1 MENISPEV
9 KELLNL
15 LKPARVGSKETKLVA
30 MLAPSFPVD
39 FAYPEIVGML
49 KRLGFKYVVG
59 VARGAE
65 ETNKQL
71 LALLKLHPNN
81 RYITS
86 PCPTIVRLIRN
97 KYPELIPYLAKID
110 SPMSAIAKIVA
121 KKYPNCKKVFIGPC
135 FSKKS
140 EAKED
145 RKELDILV
153 LSYKELKKVFE
164 TKKIS
169 LQKKDKNFSFD
180 IEAKKTRLYPIS
192 GGLAQSSGLTKK
204 LTDLEYDVISGPK
217 LSEKILA
224 KFSTDVNLKIL
235 DILYCDGGC
244 INGPGIIT
252 KDSLAQR
259 RKKVISQWK
268 V

>member
-9 KELLNL
+9 KELLSL
-15 LKPARVGSKETKLVA
+15 LEKKKKLVA
-30 MLAPSFPVD
+30 MLAPSFLVD
-39 FAYPEIVGML
+39 FSYSEIIGML
-49 KRLGFKYVVG
+49 KRLGFKYVVE

-71 LALLKLHPNN
+71 LALIKLHPNIKC
-81 RYITS
+81 ITS

-97 KYPELIPYLAKID
+97 KHPELIPYLAKID
-110 SPMSAIAKIVA
+110 SPMSATAKIVA
-121 KKYPNCKKVFIGPC
+121 KKYPGCKKVFIGPC

-153 LSYKELKKVFE
+153 LAYKELKKVFE
-164 TKKIS
+164 IKKIS
-169 LQKKDKNFSFD
+169 LEKKDKTQSFD
-180 IEAKKTRLYPIS
+180 IEARKTRLYPIS

-204 LTDLEYDVISGPK
+204 LTDLEYDVISGPE
-217 LSEKILA
+217 LSEKTLA
-224 KFSTDVNLKIL
+224 KFSADANLKVL

-244 INGPGIIT
+244 VNGPGIIT
-252 KDSLAQR
+252 KDSLDER
-259 RKKVISQWK
+259 RKKIISQWTK
-268 V
+268 K

>member
-1 MENISPEV
+1 MDNISPEA

-15 LKPARVGSKETKLVA
+15 LEQKTKLVA
-30 MLAPSFPVD
+30 MLAPSFPID
-39 FAYPEIVGML
+39 FSYPEIVGML
-49 KRLGFKYVVG
+49 KRLGFSYVVE

-97 KYPELIPYLAKID
+97 KYPELIQYLAKID
-110 SPMSAIAKIVA
+110 SPMSATAKIVA
-121 KKYPNCKKVFIGPC
+121 KKYPNCKKVFFGPC

-145 RKELDILV
+145 RPELDILV
-153 LSYKELKKVFE
+153 LSYKELKKVLE
-164 TKKIS
+164 IKKIS
-169 LQKKDKNFSFD
+169 EKKEDKKQIFD
-180 IEAKKTRLYPIS
+180 ISTQKTRLYPIS

-204 LTDLEYDVISGPK
+204 LTDLEYDVISGPE
-217 LSEKILA
+217 LSEKTLA
-224 KFSTDVNLKIL
+224 KFSTDTNLKIL

-244 INGPGIIT
+244 INGPGIIS
-252 KDSLAQR
+252 KDSLEKR
-259 RKKVISQWK
+259 RKRIIDQWTK
-268 V
+268 N